1 MNKNVIA
8 ENIIRVRKRSGMSQ
22 KELAEMIGTQQ
33 QQISQWE
40 SGNRIPKIDTIL
52 RISKA
57 LSCSPKEICPVFEN
71 ESECICSADDIF
83 KEFRRAAY
91 PKQEESIRNMLLVK
105 RNLIFLQNHAG
116 MLDSWEAETIRR
128 ITVRVRGEA

>member
-1 MNKNVIA
+1 MTNQYEQRKHKKKARYDDMEVRTSEEA
-8 ENIIRVRKRSGMSQ
+8 E
-22 KELAEMIGTQQ
+22 
-33 QQISQWE
+33 
-40 SGNRIPKIDTIL
+40 
-52 RISKA
+52 
-57 LSCSPKEICPVFEN
+57 
-71 ESECICSADDIF
+71 

-128 ITVRVRGEA
+128 ITVRVRGE